1 WVVSSGAPLK
11 NSLTSRRWGGRNTHT
26 AAMHGSEQRKRH
38 LFQSGRSASM
48 AHTESCECGGERRHP
63 SILYNLLKKE
73 SAPCASRFTAAAR
86 TCACGVARP
95 VALRSPHATCAAASA
110 VLAKTLRFVK
120 SVPCFGELPACDQ
133 RALVRSGW
141 APLLV
146 LGMAQ
151 DGLDFETREST
162 EPSMLQRLLTG
173 ADERPASPRDHGANV
188 IAGGGGVALAEAQG
202 IKAFLS
208 KCWDLDIS
216 TKEYAYLKGAILFN
230 PDIAG
235 LQCQHYI
242 QALQSEA
249 HQALNEHVK
258 LIHRGDTT
266 RFAKLFIAL
275 SMLRSINA
283 NVVAGLFFRPIIGTV
298 NMEELLLEMFYGK

>member
-1 WVVSSGAPLK
+1 
-11 NSLTSRRWGGRNTHT
+11 
-26 AAMHGSEQRKRH
+26 MHGSEPKRRH
-38 LFQSGRSASM
+38 VSQPGRATAHHSA
-48 AHTESCECGGERRHP
+48 EGCECGGERRHP
-63 SILYNLLKKE
+63 SILYSLLRRE
-73 SAPCASRFTAAAR
+73 GAPRAAERVPRGAR
-86 TCACGVARP
+86 LACACGAARP
-95 VALRSPHATCAAASA
+95 VALRAPRATCAAASA

-120 SVPCFGELPACDQ
+120 SVPCFGELPAGDQ
-133 RALVRSGW
+133 RALVRGGW

-151 DGLDFETREST
+151 DGLNFETREST

-173 ADERPASPRDHGANV
+173 AHESPDGPRHHHHSGGPGGGEEG
-188 IAGGGGVALAEAQG
+188 GGGGVALAEAQG

-216 TKEYAYLKGAILFN
+216 TKEYAYLKGAVLFN

-275 SMLRSINA
+275 SMLRSINS
-283 NVVAGLFFRPIIGTV
+283 NVVAGLFFRPLIGAV

>member
-1 WVVSSGAPLK
+1 
-11 NSLTSRRWGGRNTHT
+11 
-26 AAMHGSEQRKRH
+26 MHGSEQKKRH
-38 LFQSGRSASM
+38 LLQSGRSASM
-48 AHTESCECGGERRHP
+48 AHSESCECGGERRHP
-63 SILYNLLKKE
+63 SILYSLLKKE
-73 SAPCASRFTAAAR
+73 SAPCASARAPRSARLAVAAR

-151 DGLDFETREST
+151 DGLDFETRESA

-173 ADERPASPRDHGANV
+173 AHERPASPRDHGANV
-188 IAGGGGVALAEAQG
+188 INGGGGVALAEAQG

-283 NVVAGLFFRPIIGTV
+283 NVVAGLFFRPVTGTV

>member
-1 WVVSSGAPLK
+1 
-11 NSLTSRRWGGRNTHT
+11 
-26 AAMHGSEQRKRH
+26 MHVSEQKKTRH
-38 LFQSGRSASM
+38 LFQAGRAAVM
-48 AHTESCECGGERRHP
+48 AHPESCECGGERHSP
-63 SILYNLLKKE
+63 SILYSLLKKE
-73 SAPCASRFTAAAR
+73 SAPCASARAPRGARFA

-95 VALRSPHATCAAASA
+95 VALRSPHATCSAASA

-151 DGLDFETREST
+151 DGLDFETRESA

-173 ADERPASPRDHGANV
+173 AHERTASPRDHTAHVNNGGGGGG
-188 IAGGGGVALAEAQG
+188 GGGGVALVEAQG

-266 RFAKLFIAL
+266 RFDKLFIAL

-283 NVVAGLFFRPIIGTV
+283 NVVAGLFFRPVIGTV